1 MPLKKN
7 RENKLVLTLSFLLLV
22 VAGGYARANGARPQ
36 ALRDVE
42 FDQKLGAQVAPDI
55 KFRDETGKAIQLSEY
70 FTTKPVILMLAYY
83 KCPHLCPLALEG
95 LVKSLK
101 AISFDAGKEFS
112 VLTASIDPND
122 SPEIAAAK
130 KQKYL
135 QMYGRSGA
143 ERGWHFLTGEK
154 ESIDRLAQAV
164 GYRYTYDAE
173 QKQYAH
179 STGIVVLTPQG
190 KISRYFYG
198 IEYSPRD
205 LRLSLVEAS
214 ENKIGSPFDQLL
226 LFCYHYDPTN
236 GKYSLVIMNVLRLA
250 GLVTALGLGACV
262 IIMLRRER
270 FGVARQAR
278 QKAED
283 RVGP

>member
-7 RENKLVLTLSFLLLV
+7 RDKVLALSFLLLLV
-22 VAGGYARANGARPQ
+22 SGGHARANGARPQ

-42 FDQKLGAQVAPDI
+42 FDQKLGAQVALDI
-55 KFRDETGKAIQLSEY
+55 KFRDETGKAVQVSDY

-83 KCPHLCPLALEG
+83 KCPHLCPLASEG

-101 AISFDAGKEFS
+101 AISFDAGKEFN

-122 SPEIAAAK
+122 STEIAAAK

-135 QMYGRSGA
+135 QMYGRPGA
-143 ERGWHFLTGEK
+143 EPGWHFLTGEK

-179 STGIVVLTPQG
+179 STGILVLTPQG
-190 KISRYFYG
+190 KVSRYFYG
-198 IEYSPRD
+198 IEYAPKD
-205 LRLSLVEAS
+205 LRLALIEAS
-214 ENKIGSPFDQLL
+214 SNKIGSPVDQLL
-226 LFCYHYDPTN
+226 LFCYQYDPAT
-236 GKYSLVIMNVLRLA
+236 GKYTLAIMNVLRLA
-250 GLVTALGLGACV
+250 AVATVGGLSAFVLV
-262 IIMLRRER
+262 MFRRER
-270 FGVARQAR
+270 LARA
-278 QKAED
+278 KTE
-283 RVGP
+283 